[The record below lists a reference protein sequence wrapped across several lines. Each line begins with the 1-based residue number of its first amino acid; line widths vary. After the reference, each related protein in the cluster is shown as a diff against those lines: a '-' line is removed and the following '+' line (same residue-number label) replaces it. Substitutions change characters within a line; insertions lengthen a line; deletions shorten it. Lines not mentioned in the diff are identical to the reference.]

1 MSRRVLMTL
10 VVAASLLVFGCPNK
24 KSATATTDEPKTA
37 EQPSEKEAPQKE
49 NDEAGAAAAAD
60 GEAKADTE
68 TNTDSTKDAEMNP
81 ALMDP
86 SKATETA
93 PDEYKVKFETTA
105 GDFTV
110 KVHRDWAPK
119 GADRFY
125 NLVKIG
131 YFEDV
136 AFFRVIDGFMAQF
149 GLHGNP
155 QVTGK
160 WRDARIDDDPVKE
173 SNTRGK
179 LTFATAGPNT
189 RTTQLFLN
197 FGNNATL
204 DNQGFAPFGE
214 VVDGGME
221 VVDKIHSGYGEGA
234 PRGRGP
240 AQGTIQQ
247 KGNEYLKQGFPEL
260 DYIKKA
266 TIVE

>member
-1 MSRRVLMTL
+1 MSQRILMIVLL
-10 VVAASLLVFGCPNK
+10 AASMLAFGCPNK
-24 KSATATTDEPKTA
+24 KSSTATTDEPKTTEKATEAA
-37 EQPSEKEAPQKE
+37 EG
-49 NDEAGAAAAAD
+49 DEAGVA
-60 GEAKADTE
+60 EAPDSEDNEKESQQDTAK
-68 TNTDSTKDAEMNP
+68 DSEMNP

-93 PDEYKVKFETTA
+93 PNEYKVKFETTA
-105 GDFTV
+105 GDFTA
-110 KVHRDWAPK
+110 KIHRDWAPQ

-131 YFEDV
+131 YYDNI

-155 QVTGK
+155 DITAK
-160 WRDARIDDDPVKE
+160 WRNARIDDDPVKE
-173 SNTRGK
+173 SNTRGR

-189 RTTQLFLN
+189 RTTQLFIN
-197 FGNNATL
+197 FGNNASL
-204 DNQGFAPFGE
+204 DRQGFAPFGE
-214 VVDGGME
+214 IVDGGME

-240 AQGTIQQ
+240 SQSKIQQ
-247 KGNEYLKQGFPEL
+247 EGNEYLKQGFPEL
-260 DYIKKA
+260 DYIKSA